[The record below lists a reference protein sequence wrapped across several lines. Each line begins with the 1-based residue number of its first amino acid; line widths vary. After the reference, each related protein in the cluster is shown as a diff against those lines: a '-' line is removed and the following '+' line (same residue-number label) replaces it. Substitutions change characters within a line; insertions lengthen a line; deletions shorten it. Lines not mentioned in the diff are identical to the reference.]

1 MAEVV
6 RIDNASLV
14 RQHNPLISAIDWSI
28 SEGERWVVL
37 GPNGAGKTTIVSLVA
52 ARAQASE
59 GNVHVL
65 GDDIAE
71 ASVRELRSQVGLASD
86 AEAQRIF
93 PSETVLDVVLTAAYG
108 VTSRALETYDAQD
121 LDRAQ
126 ALLEA
131 FGLQHYAA
139 RNYGTLSEGERK
151 RVQIAR
157 ALMAD
162 PEILILDEPGAG
174 LDFMGREEVRE
185 ALTELAASPQSPVL
199 ILVTHHLE
207 EIPAGFTHA
216 LVMKEGSVVSSG
228 PIAEVVTSEHMSTA
242 FGTPV
247 EVSFAEGRWSVAR
260 A

>member
-121 LDRAQ
+121 MDRAQ

-139 RNYGTLSEGERK
+139 RSYGCL
-151 RVQIAR
+151 
-157 ALMAD
+157 L
-162 PEILILDEPGAG
+162 
-174 LDFMGREEVRE
+174 
-185 ALTELAASPQSPVL
+185 
-199 ILVTHHLE
+199 
-207 EIPAGFTHA
+207 
-216 LVMKEGSVVSSG
+216 
-228 PIAEVVTSEHMSTA
+228 
-242 FGTPV
+242 
-247 EVSFAEGRWSVAR
+247 
-260 A
+260 